1 MTTLLLAIIYL
12 AFISLGLPDALLGA
26 AWPAMHEGM
35 NVPISYAGIISAV
48 IFVCTVI
55 SSLMSDRLHRR
66 FGTGWIVAV
75 SVAVSAASIFGFAFS
90 RSFALLV
97 ALSIPYG
104 LAAGSI
110 DAALNNYVALHYASR
125 HMSWLHCMWGVG
137 TIVGPQV
144 MGAALAGGAAWQSGY
159 LWVAVIQSVIAAVM
173 IFSLPLWKI
182 NRHPG
187 VSEDE
192 GRPLSIRQA
201 VSLPGA
207 KCVLLIFCFYCAVEQ
222 SALLCIGITAGRA
235 LSGFFTMKLSD
246 DNMIRLGLSV
256 MLTAS
261 VIMLLPLGEAGAI
274 CGLLLFGAGCA
285 PVYPC
290 TIHATPRRFGAENS
304 QALIGIQMACAYV
317 GTCLAPPLFGLIA
330 RFAGVRWLP
339 VYLILPTAAMLFLL
353 RRIRGL
359 KRAVDQ

>member
-1 MTTLLLAIIYL
+1 
-12 AFISLGLPDALLGA
+12 
-26 AWPAMHEGM
+26 
-35 NVPISYAGIISAV
+35 
-48 IFVCTVI
+48 
-55 SSLMSDRLHRR
+55 
-66 FGTGWIVAV
+66 
-75 SVAVSAASIFGFAFS
+75 
-90 RSFALLV
+90 
-97 ALSIPYG
+97 
-104 LAAGSI
+104 
-110 DAALNNYVALHYASR
+110 
-125 HMSWLHCMWGVG
+125 
-137 TIVGPQV
+137 
-144 MGAALAGGAAWQSGY
+144 
-159 LWVAVIQSVIAAVM
+159 M

-222 SALLCIGITAGRA
+222 SALLWGSSYLAGHAGMSADRAASLGALFCIGITAGRA

-339 VYLILPTAAMLFLL
+339 VYLILPTVAMLFLL